1 MISVAKK
8 IIALGTSVL
17 SLLLAVPSRA
27 ADEPYEIHVILELT
41 GSGAFIGNS
50 ERQSVELVEK
60 VVNRTGGIN
69 GRKLHFVVQDNQ
81 STPQVAVQLANEVLA
96 THPAVVLASTLVG
109 DCAAMAPLFKNGPV
123 LYCFTPSF
131 HPPAGGYAYST
142 DTSTRDL
149 ATAGMRYFR
158 LRGLTRIAIVT
169 STDATG
175 QDADRNLNDVALFPE
190 NKDRIKIVEDV
201 HFNPTDVSVTA
212 QMERIK
218 AADPQVL
225 IAWSTGTPI
234 ATVFR
239 AVGEAGLDIPIATTA
254 GNAIYRQM
262 EQFKAFLPRQ
272 LYFFT
277 SPWPIGGDPR
287 VKMDPVHAERQR
299 EFYQV
304 FKEAGI
310 RPDQGSLAGWE
321 PVMIVIGGL
330 RKLGLDATGEQLQAY
345 LQHLKGFT
353 GVSGYYDYEKTP
365 QRGLSVENAMV
376 NRWDAAAQRFVPA
389 SQLGGVPLDQ

>member
-1 MISVAKK
+1 MMNLAKGT
-8 IIALGTSVL
+8 IALGALVL
-17 SLLLAVPSRA
+17 ARLASVPSSA
-27 ADEPYEIHVILELT
+27 ADAPYEIHVILELT
-41 GSGAFIGNS
+41 GGGAFIGNS
-50 ERQSVELVEK
+50 ERESVELVEK
-60 VVNRTGGIN
+60 VVNAAGGIN
-69 GRKLHFVVQDNQ
+69 GRKLHFVMHDNQ
-81 STPQVAVQLANEVLA
+81 STPQVAVQLANDVLA
-96 THPAVVLASTLVG
+96 THPTVVLASTLVG

-131 HPPAGGYAYST
+131 HPPAGSYYYST

-158 LRGLTRIAIVT
+158 LRGKNRIAIIT

-175 QDADRNLNDVALFPE
+175 QDADRNLNDIALFPE
-190 NKDRIKIVEDV
+190 NKDTVKIVEDA
-201 HFNPTDVSVTA
+201 HFNPTDISVAA

-218 AADPQVL
+218 AADPQAL

-239 AVGEAGLDIPIATTA
+239 AMGESGLDIPIATTA

-262 EQFKAFLPRQ
+262 EQFAAFLPKQ

-277 SPWPIGGDPR
+277 SAWPIDGDPR
-287 VKMDPVHAERQR
+287 VKMDPVHAEKQR

-304 FKEAGI
+304 FKQAGI
-310 RPDQGSLAGWE
+310 QPDQGSLAGWE

-353 GVSGYYDYEKTP
+353 GVSGYYDFERTP
-365 QRGLSVENAMV
+365 QRGLSVDNAMV
-376 NRWDAAAQRFVPA
+376 NRWNPAVQRFIPA
-389 SQLGGVPLDQ
+389 SQLGGVPLDN